1 MFLIRLKR
9 ISLNLKKKIC
19 TPVFLLAL
27 FTIANVQKKPN
38 CPSTNE
44 WIKMMCDTNTHT
56 HNYYLAIKKNKILP
70 FAPTWMDLVGI
81 MLNKISQIKINT
93 V

>member
-1 MFLIRLKR
+1 MDKEDVRYKH
-9 ISLNLKKKIC
+9 
-19 TPVFLLAL
+19 TH
-27 FTIANVQKKPN
+27 TH
-38 CPSTNE
+38 TH
-44 WIKMMCDTNTHT
+44 THT

-81 MLNKISQIKINT
+81 MLNKISQIKIYT